1 MTTKKIITI
10 VVAVVV
16 VLGLI
21 VLLFVGGIVGSVFYG
36 IANSDA
42 ANVSREFL
50 KNNAQLK
57 QDIGEVKDF
66 GKLVTGNI
74 NVNSGDGT
82 AQLSLKVFGERK
94 TVNATVELI
103 YRNGKP
109 WRVVAASY
117 LNDEGQAIDLLNPYQ
132 SGTGVSPVNHAQD
145 ASATAEANV
154 NLESAA

>member
-36 IANSDA
+36 ISNSDA

-50 KNNAQLK
+50 RSNAQLK

-66 GKLVTGNI
+66 GKLVTGNVSI
-74 NVNSGDGT
+74 NSGDGT

-103 YRNGKP
+103 YRNGKA

-117 LNDEGQAIDLLNPYQ
+117 RNDEGQAIDLLNPYE

-145 ASATAEANV
+145 ARATVERNV
-154 NLESAA
+154 MFRLAA

>member
-10 VVAVVV
+10 VIAVVV

-21 VLLFVGGIVGSVFYG
+21 VLIFVGGIVGSIFYG

-50 KNNAQLK
+50 KNNSRLK

-66 GKLVTGNI
+66 GKLVTGNVNI
-74 NVNSGDGT
+74 NSGDGT

-117 LNDEGQAIDLLNPYQ
+117 RNDEGQAIDLLNPYE
-132 SGTGVSPVNHAQD
+132 SGTGVSPVNQAQD
-145 ASATAEANV
+145 ARATAEANV
-154 NLESAA
+154 ILKRAA

>member
-1 MTTKKIITI
+1 MTTKKIIII

-16 VLGLI
+16 VLALI
-21 VLLFVGGIVGSVFYG
+21 VLIFVGGIVGSVFYG

-50 KNNAQLK
+50 KNNSQLK

-74 NVNSGDGT
+74 NIDSGDGT

-117 LNDEGQAIDLLNPYQ
+117 RNDEGQTIDLLNPYE

-145 ASATAEANV
+145 ARATTEATV
-154 NLESAA
+154 ILKLAA